1 MNISKLPGPDLVNAK
16 ILKELTEPI
25 ALLLSVISE
34 TSYETGFL
42 LSKSKKANISAIYRK
57 RDKHDLENYRPIS
70 LTGITCKIM
79 KLLIKETLLEF
90 LKNAKVLSDRQFGF
104 LLDRSTVL
112 RLLNILDKWIEAL
125 GNGAH
130 LDATYVSP

>member
-42 LSKSKKANISAIYRK
+42 LSKSKEANISAIYRK
-57 RDKHDLENYRPIS
+57 RDKHDLEHYRPIS

-90 LKNAKVLSDRQFGF
+90 LKNTKALFDRQFGF
-104 LLDRSTVL
+104 LPDQQFY
-112 RLLNILDKWIEAL
+112 
-125 GNGAH
+125 G
-130 LDATYVSP
+130 Y